1 MQQTQPR
8 VTHHPAGIAGAHRT
22 PARIHRVRAGQVSRG
37 VTAPVPRVYLSVSLT
52 GPGPSGSPEPTRL
65 CRGCS
70 RLPRRSPDRL
80 PPASP
85 HRHDGRAPK
94 VSHLHPTQQ
103 RLVAHAVVPDLPA
116 HARAAPADGSHV
128 QHQGHRAPRAGEGL
142 VVRGPL
148 RRVGAD
154 TASPSTPSR
163 AITPSELRPTRIARS
178 THSRRRR
185 RRWNGYGGD
194 GGDEQRLRQ
203 TEAIR
208 SSRSVSTRRQG
219 RLFSMAMS
227 PATIAIPMTLMTP
240 NANSDPTRAQQQPT
254 HQAPFLSR
262 VCRPPN
268 TPSHHEPSPCDHS
281 PSVPSAPTSRQI
293 RPLQRRAQD
302 A

>member
-1 MQQTQPR
+1 M
-8 VTHHPAGIAGAHRT
+8 
-22 PARIHRVRAGQVSRG
+22 
-37 VTAPVPRVYLSVSLT
+37 
-52 GPGPSGSPEPTRL
+52 
-65 CRGCS
+65 
-70 RLPRRSPDRL
+70 
-80 PPASP
+80 
-85 HRHDGRAPK
+85 
-94 VSHLHPTQQ
+94 
-103 RLVAHAVVPDLPA
+103 
-116 HARAAPADGSHV
+116 
-128 QHQGHRAPRAGEGL
+128 
-142 VVRGPL
+142 
-148 RRVGAD
+148 
-154 TASPSTPSR
+154 ASPSIPSR

-293 RPLQRRAQD
+293 RPRQRRAQD
-302 A
+302 AGRRTQDAGRLSMFKPRRSRWAPPDLTFLILDVKLVFPPSKCT